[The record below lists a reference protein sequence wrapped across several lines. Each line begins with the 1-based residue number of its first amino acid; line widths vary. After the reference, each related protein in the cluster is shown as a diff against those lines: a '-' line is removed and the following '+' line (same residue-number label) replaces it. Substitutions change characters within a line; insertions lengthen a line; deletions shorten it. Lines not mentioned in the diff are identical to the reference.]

1 MRTYSKTVPTV
12 HENVRDAVT
21 VEIAKTVQ
29 NYYDREVAQARAA
42 GAGAEH
48 VPGASAGEQE

>member
-1 MRTYSKTVPTV
+1 MRTYSKTAPTV